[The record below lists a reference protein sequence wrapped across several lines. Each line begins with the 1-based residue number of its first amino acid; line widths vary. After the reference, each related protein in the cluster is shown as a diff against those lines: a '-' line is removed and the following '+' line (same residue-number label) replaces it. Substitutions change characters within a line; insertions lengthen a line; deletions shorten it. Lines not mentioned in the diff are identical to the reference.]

1 MRNSGVAGIVILAII
16 CYAIMAIGAIIAII
30 AAIIALF
37 FLIKWIIKLV
47 KNKKSETNNKR
58 LFYDNL
64 CNKYQIPQISHN
76 AKINTLLSELID
88 TIINKHKC
96 SSQQINEFSLFT
108 LIPQHF
114 DLTLFISS

>member
-64 CNKYQIPQISHN
+64 CNKYQIPQISHK
-76 AKINTLLSELID
+76 AKRRKRQKHHYDKVYNHFFPHG
-88 TIINKHKC
+88 NKSAQTYK
-96 SSQQINEFSLFT
+96 
-108 LIPQHF
+108 
-114 DLTLFISS
+114 